1 MVHGH
6 METPFIF
13 IHSIQIPILETN
25 IPLDL
30 LRVFM
35 SRLSCPLERFAQ
47 VEHFKFSAELI
58 AQIQT
63 VKI

>member
-1 MVHGH
+1 VAHGH

-35 SRLSCPLERFAQ
+35 SLLSYPLDRFAQ

-58 AQIQT
+58 AQILT